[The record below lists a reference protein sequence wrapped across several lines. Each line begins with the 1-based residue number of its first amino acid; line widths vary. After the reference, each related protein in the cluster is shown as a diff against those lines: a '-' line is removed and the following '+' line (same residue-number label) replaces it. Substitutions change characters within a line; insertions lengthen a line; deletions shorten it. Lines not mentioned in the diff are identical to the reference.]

1 MKTRSTFVERLSKA
15 LIDAREHA
23 VRRRVRQYLRGL
35 TDRQLEDMGFSRA
48 LLEQGPKAWP
58 WRVPAELDGG
68 ASLAAALRARK
79 AEGAIQPADYV
90 RSDSGRGD
98 YPLATDDRLAA

>member
-1 MKTRSTFVERLSKA
+1 MKTRSTFFERFSKV

-79 AEGAIQPADYV
+79 ADSPKQPVDYI
-90 RSDSGRGD
+90 RRDTGRTG
-98 YPLATDDRLAA
+98 YPFDTDDKLAA

>member
-68 ASLAAALRARK
+68 ASLAAALRARE
-79 AEGAIQPADYV
+79 AERAIQPADYV
-90 RSDSGRGD
+90 RGDSGRGD
-98 YPLATDDRLAA
+98 YPLDSSDRLAA